1 MVTKTANPK
10 SLERYFEAV
19 GRRKTAVARVRLEPA
34 SKQSLLI
41 NDREFE
47 TYFQTEGLRSAV
59 LAPLSES
66 KIPTIFKISVKVM
79 GGGISAQ
86 ATAVRHG
93 IARSLLRVDQTS
105 RKPLKLAG
113 YLKRDPRMK
122 ERRKFGLRKAR
133 KAKQWSKR

>member
-34 SKQSLLI
+34 SKQSLSI

-66 KIPTIFKISVKVM
+66 KIPTIFKISVKVA

-93 IARSLLRVDQTS
+93 IARSLLKVDQTS